1 MRVVQLNGQ
10 NLINHNLQCTMEK
23 INTNER
29 MSDSEKMRKRKEAW
43 TEYSKGM
50 AEIAKKDRDEARRKC
65 NEMRTKLLKESIK
78 NEREK
83 LRESERRN
91 DNLDTNIQGQSSQ
104 ITQMEDKLKEK
115 KKEYGKLDNNY
126 RKRKILLEIFFR

>member
-65 NEMRTKLLKESIK
+65 NEMRAKLLKESIK

-115 KKEYGKLDNNY
+115 K
-126 RKRKILLEIFFR
+126 

>member
-1 MRVVQLNGQ
+1 
-10 NLINHNLQCTMEK
+10 MEN
-23 INTNER
+23 INTCER

-50 AEIAKKDRDEARRKC
+50 AEIAKKDRDEAIQKC
-65 NEMRTKLLKESIK
+65 NNMRGKLLKESIK

-83 LRESERRN
+83 LQESERRN
-91 DNLDTNIQGQSSQ
+91 YKLATIIQEQASEIKQ
-104 ITQMEDKLKEK
+104 VEDKLEEK

-126 RKRKILLEIFFR
+126 RKFYSKFFRKIKKKERRAGE